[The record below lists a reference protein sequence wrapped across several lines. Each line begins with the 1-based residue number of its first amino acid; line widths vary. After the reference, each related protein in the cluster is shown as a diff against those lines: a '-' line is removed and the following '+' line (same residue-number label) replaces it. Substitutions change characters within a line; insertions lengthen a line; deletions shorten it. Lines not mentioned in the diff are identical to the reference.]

1 MAYPDRLQLPFSFD
15 PVLLRRDLDALSAT
29 PWTSHFVRQNYE
41 GDWSVIPLRSTAGET
56 HPIRMIYSDPTA
68 TEFVDTP
75 FLDACPYFRAVT
87 AAFACPVRSVRLMR
101 LTPGSVIKEHTD
113 LDMAVESGSVRIHV
127 PVTTNPDVEF
137 LLNRTRVDM
146 REGQAWYL
154 RLGDPHAV
162 ANRGATDRVHLV
174 LDLLANDWLMGFF
187 EGAVKPSGDVPFR
200 RVP

>member
-1 MAYPDRLQLPFSFD
+1 MAYPDRLQLPLSFD

-41 GDWSVIPLRSTAGET
+41 GDWSVIPLRCTAGET

-68 TEFVDTP
+68 TDFVDTP
-75 FLDACPYFRAVT
+75 FLDACPYFRAVI

-113 LDMAVESGSVRIHV
+113 LDLGVESGTARIHV
-127 PVTTNPDVEF
+127 PVTTHPDVEF

-146 REGQAWYL
+146 KEGQAWYL

-162 ANRGATDRVHLV
+162 ANRGDEDRVHLV
-174 LDLLANDWLMGFF
+174 LDLEANDWLMGFF
-187 EGAVKPSGDVPFR
+187 EAAVVGA
-200 RVP
+200 

>member
-1 MAYPDRLQLPFSFD
+1 MAYPDRLQLPLSFD
-15 PVLLRRDLDALSAT
+15 PVLLRRDLEALSAT

-41 GDWSVIPLRSTAGET
+41 GDWSVIPLRCTAGET

-68 TEFVDTP
+68 TDFIDTP
-75 FLDACPYFRAVT
+75 FLDTCPYFRTVI

-113 LDMAVESGSVRIHV
+113 LDLGVESGTARIHV

-137 LLNRTRVDM
+137 LLNRRRVDM
-146 REGQAWYL
+146 KEGQAWYL

-162 ANRGATDRVHLV
+162 ANRGTSDRVHLV
-174 LDLLANDWLMGFF
+174 LDLMANDWLMGFF
-187 EGAVKPSGDVPFR
+187 DSAGDMPSR
-200 RVP
+200 RVPIS